1 MVVALNR
8 LGCWPNVQM
17 SHFSLLHIA
26 LTRPQW
32 LGAVNVPNQL
42 ASTAFNLATWLAGTR
57 TNAVRTGV
65 GASSVPIYHRDVET
79 KVTVATRDSDGLTSL
94 TSREWEVLERAAEG
108 MTNAEVAG
116 DLGVTTHAV
125 KFHLSSVFRKLNV
138 KNRTEATS
146 AYWRQAGERTTQP

>member
-1 MVVALNR
+1 M
-8 LGCWPNVQM
+8 
-17 SHFSLLHIA
+17 
-26 LTRPQW
+26 
-32 LGAVNVPNQL
+32 
-42 ASTAFNLATWLAGTR
+42 
-57 TNAVRTGV
+57 
-65 GASSVPIYHRDVET
+65 ET
-79 KVTVATRDSDGLTSL
+79 KVTVEIRANDGLTSL

-146 AYWRQAGERTTQP
+146 AYWRQAGERATQP